1 MELIEHTYLPT
12 KLNDIILPNKNKII
26 EEIHSYIKQ
35 NKMNLLIIGNHN
47 TLKNNIIQ
55 LIVKEYYLYYKISNY
70 SQYILNVDCFNDIN
84 LTNETNDIKTFC
96 KTIKNYKKFIIID
109 NFDIINETNQQY
121 IKLLMDNNVDTF
133 FIFGCDNTNKIN
145 EIIQTRI
152 SPIMLHD
159 YGYSEY
165 NELIDKIM
173 FKENIVIDKKVLLE
187 YNNLSPYFIFNL
199 FNKLKLLNVTNIT
212 NISEYIYIIDNK
224 EFDTYTT
231 YIINKNIKE
240 ATNILIHL
248 FDKGM
253 SLLDIYYFL
262 YEYYKNIS
270 HIYKYKFIEQ
280 ICKYIKY
287 IYDGYD
293 NKIMLLFLSNDL
305 INIYNKYNESNHKT

>member
-1 MELIEHTYLPT
+1 MELIEHKYLPQ
-12 KLNDIILPNKNKII
+12 KLNDIILPNKGMII
-26 EEIHSYIKQ
+26 EEINTRIKT

-47 TLKNNIIQ
+47 SLKNTIIQ
-55 LIVKEYYLYYKISNY
+55 LIVKEYYNYYKINDY

-84 LTNETNDIKTFC
+84 LSNETNDIKTFC

-109 NFDIINETNQQY
+109 NFDIINENNQQY
-121 IKLLMDNNVDTF
+121 IKMLIDNNIDTF

-145 EIIQTRI
+145 EIIQTRVY
-152 SPIMLHD
+152 PIMLND
-159 YGYSEY
+159 YGYNEY
-165 NELIDKIM
+165 NELIETIM
-173 FKENIVIDKKVLLE
+173 EKEEIYFDKKVLLE

-199 FNKLKLLNVTNIT
+199 FNKLKLLKLTNID

-224 EFDTYTT
+224 DFDTYTSH
-231 YIINKNIKE
+231 IIQKNIKE
-240 ATNILIHL
+240 ATNILFNL

-262 YEYYKNIS
+262 YEYYKTINQT
-270 HIYKYKFIEQ
+270 YKYKFIEQ

-293 NKIMLLFLSNDL
+293 NKIMLLFITNDI
-305 INIYNKYNESNHKT
+305 INIYNNI